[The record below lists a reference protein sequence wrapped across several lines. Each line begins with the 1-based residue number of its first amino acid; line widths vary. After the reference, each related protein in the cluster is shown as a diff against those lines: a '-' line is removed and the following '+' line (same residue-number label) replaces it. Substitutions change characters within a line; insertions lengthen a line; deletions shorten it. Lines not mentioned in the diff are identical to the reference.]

1 MALTLEQLM
10 NMGVD
15 LKEFDSYAHKVEL
28 ARRRARYAANPD
40 KAVAQRER
48 TSISFLRKQG
58 YAVIDL
64 KQMPEPEWGNSE
76 PEWDEFTMTDFVN
89 VGEEAWKEWHKS
101 RKSLKKGACK

>member
-1 MALTLEQLM
+1 MALSLEQLL

-28 ARRRARYAANPD
+28 ARRRAKYKQNPD

-48 TSISFLRKQG
+48 TSISFLRRQG

-64 KQMPEPEWGNSE
+64 KQMPP
-76 PEWDEFTMTDFVN
+76 PPWDDLPLNDFVN
-89 VGEEAWKEWHKS
+89 AGEDMWQEWQ
-101 RKSLKKGACK
+101 RAQQRGACE